1 MIGTARFLRPRSRF
15 PVLALQRWLS
25 EDSSAK
31 KISRNLLKA
40 KPNKRGTRTWVSRCR
55 GCGGALFSPHVPINV
70 EGESWDGLHRASN
83 SEGSTRADICARCQ
97 LLRGGHL
104 LKALEASNELD
115 PTTFVNMLRPLHDM
129 TVGAVMVVSAID
141 FEGTYIESIR
151 ELIGKNPL
159 ILAVTKID
167 LICNTSN
174 LKNVEI
180 LRRYFR
186 SRAAAMKF
194 SVLDVVPVSGVT
206 GVGVD
211 NLKSL
216 LENTGIFKTA
226 DVYIVGAANVGKS
239 TLVNCLKERFLGN
252 PPRKRG
258 AFAAEKNMESV
269 DLTTSSLPGTT
280 LALTKVGLLAKQNA
294 LYDTPGILKNMY
306 RHPSTKE
313 NLHQIKRLASVA
325 LSVELNNTIV
335 IGDDV
340 LHVDLVSLERS
351 LDAINTATSIV
362 WRSVSKQ
369 TVKVGRHSRSVRKR
383 CSSKLRQGG
392 RLVFC
397 DEFCSC
403 ERSLPNIRLWSIE
416 TLVADS

>member
-1 MIGTARFLRPRSRF
+1 
-15 PVLALQRWLS
+15 
-25 EDSSAK
+25 
-31 KISRNLLKA
+31 
-40 KPNKRGTRTWVSRCR
+40 
-55 GCGGALFSPHVPINV
+55 
-70 EGESWDGLHRASN
+70 
-83 SEGSTRADICARCQ
+83 
-97 LLRGGHL
+97 
-104 LKALEASNELD
+104 
-115 PTTFVNMLRPLHDM
+115 
-129 TVGAVMVVSAID
+129 
-141 FEGTYIESIR
+141 
-151 ELIGKNPL
+151 
-159 ILAVTKID
+159 
-167 LICNTSN
+167 
-174 LKNVEI
+174 
-180 LRRYFR
+180 
-186 SRAAAMKF
+186 
-194 SVLDVVPVSGVT
+194 
-206 GVGVD
+206 
-211 NLKSL
+211 
-216 LENTGIFKTA
+216 
-226 DVYIVGAANVGKS
+226 
-239 TLVNCLKERFLGN
+239 
-252 PPRKRG
+252 
-258 AFAAEKNMESV
+258 
-269 DLTTSSLPGTT
+269 

>member
-194 SVLDVVPVSGVT
+194 SVLDVVPVSGERPIHST
-206 GVGVD
+206 PCRWTTED
-211 NLKSL
+211 QDIFFFWPSL
-216 LENTGIFKTA
+216 
-226 DVYIVGAANVGKS
+226 GK
-239 TLVNCLKERFLGN
+239 LLRAPVAVF
-252 PPRKRG
+252 
-258 AFAAEKNMESV
+258 M
-269 DLTTSSLPGTT
+269 
-280 LALTKVGLLAKQNA
+280 LAQV
-294 LYDTPGILKNMY
+294 
-306 RHPSTKE
+306 
-313 NLHQIKRLASVA
+313 
-325 LSVELNNTIV
+325 
-335 IGDDV
+335 
-340 LHVDLVSLERS
+340 
-351 LDAINTATSIV
+351 
-362 WRSVSKQ
+362 
-369 TVKVGRHSRSVRKR
+369 
-383 CSSKLRQGG
+383 
-392 RLVFC
+392 
-397 DEFCSC
+397 
-403 ERSLPNIRLWSIE
+403 
-416 TLVADS
+416 